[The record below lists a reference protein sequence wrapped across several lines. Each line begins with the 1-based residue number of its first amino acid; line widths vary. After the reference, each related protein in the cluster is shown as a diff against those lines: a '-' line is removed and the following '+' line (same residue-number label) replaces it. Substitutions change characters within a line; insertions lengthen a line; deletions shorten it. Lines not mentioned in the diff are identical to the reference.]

1 MKIKDFSKKFSKI
14 SKKQIIIASAA
25 VLFVG
30 LFLYFGFVYLIQ
42 KRGSWDYLK
51 NHAKAEASIYRG
63 ETGNPRIITGDFSGY
78 EKKKDAKSAA
88 LAFITENKAIYGI
101 KDVEKEIFFNSETD
115 VGETYKEEFIQKYNE
130 VPVFGAQI
138 LVRVKKDL
146 IIESVFSAYVPNIN
160 LSTEP
165 KISKEDAAKNAG
177 YDGKEASL
185 VIYSPATQDKSG
197 ESKLSWLVKG
207 EGEDIFVDAQNGEVI
222 SGYATKLTA
231 LNRETYNSNFGNTFN
246 GTLVMDENGAVA
258 GLPAGQPDAAAKN
271 AHSSTGTAYGYFN
284 SRLNRNSYDGA
295 GATQVTNVNYR
306 DNPPAVYNNAFWWSA
321 IDEVTV
327 GDGWSAA
334 PVDIIGHEW
343 THGVTAH
350 TADLVY
356 AGQSGA
362 LNESYSDI
370 FGTFAEFYSGTKN
383 WTIGEGLA
391 NGAIRNMKSPNLF
404 NDPDELTDPN
414 FAAIGLNCNQNNDY
428 CGVHTNSAILNKVAQ
443 LLVDGGEHNGKIIT
457 PVGIEKTERLFY
469 QVLSTKLGVNSNFN
483 DTRIET
489 VELAKK
495 GFTVKA
501 TGTKYT
507 YSKKEKAAII
517 NAFAAVGIGAEDA
530 NYDGKPDDTNPPEPK
545 NGIAIIDIQA
555 GPKVFN
561 TGACGEPN
569 KFEVYA
575 LTKLYGN
582 AKYDYSYL
590 QYKFKKGDDWK
601 SVGDSKTEKVKY
613 PEAGELANL
622 DWYKYTVKDLTEES
636 DQELSYRLHFFIK
649 DMVLFGTEAF
659 GGIGVK
665 SCPNQKTVN
674 ILMKIDPN
682 ALNNISQNIQG
693 GNIIPISPDIL
704 KQEKT
709 LSKTLDSAASGY
721 VSANGTSSAKGE
733 PFAGEPNSGTK
744 ALLTFDVSD
753 IAYRKTVN
761 ISSAKINLAAAT
773 KTGNPFSLGQ
783 LKIYGCA
790 YGMPDAPDYSARCSL
805 LTSISDIPRGGQV
818 DITDYVKTN
827 YKSGKIQLRLEFTQ
841 TSNGDR
847 TTDKLN
853 FPEDKIILDIKYTG

>member
-1 MKIKDFSKKFSKI
+1 MKIKYFSKKFNKKI
-14 SKKQIIIASAA
+14 AVIASVA
-25 VLFVG
+25 VLLLG
-30 LFLYFGFVYLIQ
+30 LFLYFGYVYLIL
-42 KRGSWDYLK
+42 KKGSWDYLK
-51 NHAKAEASIYRG
+51 NQANAEASIHRG
-63 ETGNPRIITGDFSGY
+63 ETGSPRIITGDFSGY
-78 EKKKDAKSAA
+78 EKKQDAKSAA
-88 LAFITENKAIYGI
+88 WAFIVDNKAIYGI
-101 KDVEKEIFFNSETD
+101 KNPEKEVFFQSESDVEEIF
-115 VGETYKEEFIQKYNE
+115 KEEFIQKYND

-146 IIESVFSAYVPNIN
+146 IIESVFSTYVPNIN
-160 LSTEP
+160 LDTKP
-165 KISKEDAAKNAG
+165 KISKEEAANKAG
-177 YDGKEASL
+177 YGGASAEL
-185 VIYSPATQDKSG
+185 VIYSPATQDKTG
-197 ESKLSWLVKG
+197 ENRLAWLVKG
-207 EGEDIFVDAQNGEVI
+207 DGEDIFIDAENGEMLN
-222 SGYATKLTA
+222 SYATRYQA
-231 LNRETYNSNFGNTFN
+231 LNRETYNSNFSQNVN
-246 GTLVMDENGAVA
+246 GTLVMNENGAVA

-271 AHSSTGTAYGYFN
+271 AHASTGTAYGYFN
-284 SRLNRNSYDGA
+284 SRLNRDSYDGA
-295 GATQVTNVNYR
+295 GADMVTNVNYR
-306 DNPPAVYNNAFWWSA
+306 DNPLVVFNNAFWWSE

-327 GDGWSAA
+327 GDGWSTA

-350 TADLVY
+350 TANLVY
-356 AGQSGA
+356 SGQSGA

-370 FGTFAEFYSGTKN
+370 FGAFAEFYSGTKN
-383 WTIGEGLA
+383 WTVGEGLP
-391 NGAIRNMKSPNLF
+391 NGAIRDMKNPNLF
-404 NDPDELTDPN
+404 NDPDELTDAN
-414 FAAIGLNCNQNNDY
+414 FVAIGPKCNQNNDY

-457 PVGIEKTERLFY
+457 PVGVEKTERLFY
-469 QVLSTKLGVNSNFN
+469 RVLSAKLGINSNFN
-483 DTRIET
+483 DTRFET
-489 VELAKK
+489 IDLAKK

-530 NYDGKPDDTNPPEPK
+530 NYDGKPDNTDPPNPK

-590 QYKFKKGDDWK
+590 QYKFKKSGDWK

-613 PEAGELANL
+613 PEAGELGKL
-622 DWYKYTVKDLTEES
+622 DWYKYTIKDLTEES
-636 DQELSYRLHFFIK
+636 DQELSYRLHFIIK
-649 DMVLFGTEAF
+649 DNVLFGTETF

-665 SCPNQKTVN
+665 SCPNQKTMN
-674 ILMKIDPN
+674 ILMNIDPN
-682 ALNNISQNIQG
+682 ALNNMSQNIQG
-693 GNIIPISPDIL
+693 GNIIPINPDIL

-709 LSKTLDSAASGY
+709 LSKTLDSSASGY

-733 PFAGEPNSGTK
+733 PFAGELNGGTK
-744 ALLTFDVSD
+744 ALLTYDVSD

-773 KTGNPFSLGQ
+773 KIGNPFSLGQ
-783 LKIYGCA
+783 LKIYGCV

-818 DITDYVKTN
+818 DITDYVKIN

-847 TTDKLN
+847 TIDKLN